1 MKIAII
7 FLVVLFAVLSV
18 QSSSALP
25 HPSHKLHKAASAAGA
40 GALLLKK
47 FKPKI
52 VAGGALVG
60 GALLGK
66 ALIKKPL
73 LIAGGLVAAKLAKKA
88 LVVGAGALVAKK
100 LLLKLRAKKPC
111 VRNCANCSRVRTVE
125 SAQREVTHEKISEP
139 VVKQVVQRENVQKSL
154 E

>member
-1 MKIAII
+1 MKIAIF
-7 FLVVLFAVLSV
+7 FLVFLVAALSV
-18 QSSSALP
+18 QSASALP
-25 HPSHKLHKAASAAGA
+25 HPSHKLLKAAKAAGA
-40 GALLLKK
+40 GALLLK
-47 FKPKI
+47 PKL

-88 LVVGAGALVAKK
+88 LVVGAGALIAKK
-100 LLLKLRAKKPC
+100 LLLRAKKPC
-111 VRNCANCSRVRTVE
+111 ARNCTKCSRTRIVE

>member
-1 MKIAII
+1 MKIAIF
-7 FLVVLFAVLSV
+7 FLVFLVAALSV
-18 QSSSALP
+18 QSASALP
-25 HPSHKLHKAASAAGA
+25 HPSHKLLKAAKAAGA
-40 GALLLKK
+40 GALLLK
-47 FKPKI
+47 PKL